1 MIHLDFARQIRSE
14 RHKPLSTEALM
25 PEILREVK
33 TPARRFDPR
42 SATPLVSKS
51 VSEQTRRAYGR
62 ALQEFFQSAGMR
74 HPSEVVPADVVLWR
88 DKLRSQKKSAST
100 VAFKLSVVR
109 SFFEYLKAAG
119 AVTLNP
125 ASTKLVSP
133 PELPSEP
140 AGRALSAKEVRYL
153 LSGPHRE
160 KPEGARDYALVL
172 VMLRLSLRVS
182 EVCSLRASAVKWSH
196 GRWTLR
202 CKVKGGR
209 EEVWPL
215 PKEVKEA
222 IDSYLRL
229 DRQRREVAHSGGE
242 HAPLFQPHTNYRTLD
257 FDKPLSTRMVQKIV
271 KRWADYSRLGDLSPH
286 DLRRTAITRAL
297 NSGLSYRQVQ
307 MMSKHKDPKTVMRY
321 DYERDNLDG
330 NPVNSLSYDE
340 GE

>member
-1 MIHLDFARQIRSE
+1 LG
-14 RHKPLSTEALM
+14 TEALT
-25 PEILREVK
+25 PEVIRSGEISLK
-33 TPARRFDPR
+33 RFDPKDA
-42 SATPLVSKS
+42 SPFVNKS
-51 VSEQTRRAYGR
+51 VSEATRRAYGR
-62 ALQEFFQSAGMR
+62 ALREFFQFAGMK
-74 HPSEVVPADVVLWR
+74 HPSQVVPNDVVLWR
-88 DKLRSQKKSAST
+88 DRLRSQKKSAAT

-119 AVTLNP
+119 AISLNP

-153 LSGPHRE
+153 LSGPNRE
-160 KPEGARDYALVL
+160 KPEGARDYALML

-182 EVCSLRASAVKWSH
+182 EVCSLRSSSVKWSH

-215 PKEVKEA
+215 PKDVKEA
-222 IDSYLRL
+222 VDNYLRL
-229 DRQRREVAHSGGE
+229 DRKRREIAHSGGE
-242 HAPLFQPHTNYRTLD
+242 HSYLFQPSTNYRTLE
-257 FDKPLSTRMVQKIV
+257 FDKPLSTRMAQKIV
-271 KRWADYSRLGDLSPH
+271 KKWADYSRLGDLSPH

-297 NSGLSYRQVQ
+297 ESGLSYRQVQ

-321 DYERDNLDG
+321 DHGRENLDQ
-330 NPVNSLSYDE
+330 NAVNFLGYDE
-340 GE
+340 G

>member
-1 MIHLDFARQIRSE
+1 L
-14 RHKPLSTEALM
+14 T
-25 PEILREVK
+25 PEILRGGEASVRK
-33 TPARRFDPR
+33 FDPK
-42 SATPLVSKS
+42 SAAPFVNNS
-51 VSEQTRRAYGR
+51 VSEATRRAYGR
-62 ALQEFFQSAGMR
+62 ALREFFQFAGMK
-74 HPSEVVPADVVLWR
+74 HPEEVMPNDVVLWR
-88 DKLRSQKKSAST
+88 DRLRSQKKGAAT

-153 LSGPHRE
+153 LSGPDRE
-160 KPEGARDYALVL
+160 KAEGARDYALML

-182 EVCSLRASAVKWSH
+182 EVCSLRASSVKWSH

-222 IDSYLRL
+222 IDHYLRL
-229 DRQRREVAHSGGE
+229 DRKRREVAHSGGE
-242 HAPLFQPHTNYRTLD
+242 HAYLFQPHTNYRTLD
-257 FDKPLSTRMVQKIV
+257 FDKALSTRMAQKIV
-271 KRWADYSRLGDLSPH
+271 KRWADYSLIGDLSPH

-297 NSGLSYRQVQ
+297 ESGLTYRQVQ
-307 MMSKHKDPKTVMRY
+307 MMTKHKNPKTVMRY
-321 DYERDNLDG
+321 DHSRDNLDQ
-330 NPVNSLSYDE
+330 NAVNFLMYEE
-340 GE
+340 G

>member
-1 MIHLDFARQIRSE
+1 MPS
-14 RHKPLSTEALM
+14 EALT
-25 PEILREVK
+25 PEIVRGREAL
-33 TPARRFDPR
+33 TQRFDPK
-42 SATPLVSKS
+42 SATPFINKS

-62 ALQEFFQSAGMR
+62 AVREFFQFVGMK
-74 HPSEVVPADVVLWR
+74 HPTEVVPNDVVLWR
-88 DKLRSQKKSAST
+88 DRLRSQKKSAAT
-100 VAFKLSVVR
+100 VAFKLSVIR

-119 AVTLNP
+119 TISLNP

-140 AGRALSAKEVRYL
+140 AGRALIVKEVRYL
-153 LSGPHRE
+153 LSGPDRE
-160 KPEGARDYALVL
+160 KPEGARDYALML

-182 EVCSLRASAVKWSH
+182 EVCSLRSSSIKWSH

-215 PKEVKEA
+215 PKDVKEA
-222 IDSYLRL
+222 IDNYLQL
-229 DRQRREVAHSGGE
+229 DRKRREIAHSGGE
-242 HAPLFQPHTNYRTLD
+242 HAHLFQPHTNYRTLD

-297 NSGLSYRQVQ
+297 ESGLSYRQVQ

-321 DYERDNLDG
+321 DHGRENLDQSA
-330 NPVNSLSYDE
+330 VNFLGYDE
-340 GE
+340 E

>member
-1 MIHLDFARQIRSE
+1 MRLPS
-14 RHKPLSTEALM
+14 LSIEALT
-25 PEILREVK
+25 PEVFRGGEN
-33 TPARRFDPR
+33 PAKRFDPR
-42 SATPLVSKS
+42 SAAPFVNKS

-62 ALQEFFQSAGMR
+62 ALREFFQFKGMR
-74 HPSEVVPADVVLWR
+74 HPSEIVPNDVVLWR
-88 DKLRSQKKSAST
+88 DRLRSQKKSAAT

-140 AGRALSAKEVRYL
+140 SGRALSAKEVRYL
-153 LSGPHRE
+153 LSGPDRE
-160 KPEGARDYALVL
+160 KPEGARDYALML

-182 EVCSLRASAVKWSH
+182 EVCSLRASSIKWSH

-222 IDSYLRL
+222 IDHYLRL
-229 DRQRREVAHSGGE
+229 DQRRREIARSGGE
-242 HAPLFQPHTNYRTLD
+242 HAFLFQPHTNYRTLD
-257 FDKPLSTRMVQKIV
+257 FDKALSTRMAQKIV

-297 NSGLSYRQVQ
+297 ESGLTYRQVQ

-321 DYERDNLDG
+321 DHGRENLDQ
-330 NPVNSLSYDE
+330 NAVNFLGYDE
-340 GE
+340 E